1 MKQSTTDGSSPPNTD
16 DAPPICD
23 YEGSSYRTDFW
34 EGQGRDYEDLAE
46 RHALRKLLP
55 DAGSR
60 LLDIGA
66 GFGRLADLYDGY
78 GHVILLDYSVSQ
90 LQYARQHLGDSRF
103 TYVAA
108 DLYQLP
114 LANNAVDT
122 TVMVRVLHHITDVAR
137 ALFQIQRATRGSGT
151 FVLEFA
157 NKRHA
162 LNIARRILGSDVDPF
177 DHQPY
182 AFAELHYDY
191 HPAWVREQLQ
201 EAGFQPQRERAVSSF
216 RIPALKR
223 LIPARLLARMD
234 AALQALT
241 APLAI
246 APSQFVRSRV
256 AKSCAS
262 LAQHI
267 LACPRC
273 GQSPLDESGSQVSC
287 PACHAHWAIDQ
298 GVYVFKRELEGSS

>member
-1 MKQSTTDGSSPPNTD
+1 MSPTEHPQFESP
-16 DAPPICD
+16 PPICD

-34 EGQGRDYEDLAE
+34 EDQGRDYEDLAE

-90 LQYARQHLGDSRF
+90 LQYARQRLGDTRF

-114 LANNAVDT
+114 LATNAVDV
-122 TVMVRVLHHITDVAR
+122 TVMVRVLHHITDVSR
-137 ALFQIQRATRGSGT
+137 ALSQIRRATRGDGA

-162 LNIARRILGSDVDPF
+162 LNIVRHILGSDMNPF

-191 HPAWVREQLQ
+191 HPAWVREQLK

-216 RIPALKR
+216 RMATLKR
-223 LIPARLLARMD
+223 LVPAKVLARLD
-234 AALQALT
+234 AALQAVT

-256 AKSCAS
+256 AKAS
-262 LAQHI
+262 GPLAVDI

-273 GQSPLDESGSQVSC
+273 GYHPLEESDTSIHC
-287 PACHAHWAIDQ
+287 PRCRVRWAIDQ
-298 GVYVFKRELEGSS
+298 GVYVFKRPLDGSP